1 MDDEKLKDIAL
12 NFQANISDKLLKE
25 NMELKK
31 EIQALQTKL
40 KESPENFNKDS
51 TQESI
56 LNTDLI
62 SKQAVLSEIETVCF
76 SKAWSKFRAD
86 NGSNG
91 TRDYIIN
98 YIKQLPSSQPEPC
111 KDVISRQAAKDAICK
126 EWCGCDV
133 KHCPHSS
140 DETYYCDGCDDARII
155 DKLPSVTP
163 QKVVRCKDC
172 KYVWKEDGYDNL
184 WCNRLTGSFSVDRDG
199 YCAWAKMEEG
209 ENKE

>member
-31 EIQALQTKL
+31 EISALQTKL
-40 KESPENFNKDS
+40 KESLENFNKDS

-111 KDVISRQAAKDAICK
+111 KDVISRQAAIDTAIEAADK
-126 EWCGCDV
+126 W
-133 KHCPHSS
+133 
-140 DETYYCDGCDDARII
+140 DG
-155 DKLPSVTP
+155 
-163 QKVVRCKDC
+163 
-172 KYVWKEDGYDNL
+172 G
-184 WCNRLTGSFSVDRDG
+184 FSVDRSRIITEALNELPSVQTEQMMGKWLCRCNKDREEWLECSKCG
-199 YCAWAKMEEG
+199 HEIGVRYTKNYCSNCGRKMMGEG
-209 ENKE
+209 VK